1 MIDLDL
7 PIGLTPLSFLD
18 FETTGLDPS
27 RGDRVIEIGLLRSRG
42 DTIEVE
48 YDRLVNPG
56 RPVGYGAYRVNHISD
71 DMLAGAPLF
80 AEVADEL
87 LGLLNGTV
95 VVAHNA
101 RFDLGF
107 LKAELTLTQRP
118 FPSVVVLDT
127 VQLARSNVT
136 SAGYSLATLC
146 AMYGIFQE
154 DAHRALGDARAT
166 RELFLR
172 LARLLHVRGVRTV
185 GDFTRAQGGALKD
198 RGGAE
203 IDVPPV
209 IREALRGGRLM
220 RIRYRDG
227 YGSTTERLVRPI
239 QLTNRYGDL
248 YLVAHC
254 YLRQGSRTFAVDRI
268 QEMAIAEETD
278 LLGR

>member
-1 MIDLDL
+1 MVDLDL
-7 PIGLTPLSFLD
+7 PIASAPMAFLD

-87 LGLLNGTV
+87 LSLLHGTV

-118 FPSVVVLDT
+118 FPSLVALDT

-146 AMYGIFQE
+146 AMYGIVQE

-172 LARLLHVRGVRTV
+172 LARLLHVRGVHTV

-198 RGGAE
+198 RGGAD

-209 IREALRGGRLM
+209 IREALRTGRLM

-227 YGSTTERLVRPI
+227 YGATTERLIRPI
-239 QLTNRYGDL
+239 QLTNRFGDM

-254 YLRQGSRTFAVDRI
+254 YLRNGSRTFAIDRI
-268 QEMAIAEETD
+268 QDMAIADETD
-278 LLGR
+278 PLGR

>member
-209 IREALRGGRLM
+209 LREALRGGRLM